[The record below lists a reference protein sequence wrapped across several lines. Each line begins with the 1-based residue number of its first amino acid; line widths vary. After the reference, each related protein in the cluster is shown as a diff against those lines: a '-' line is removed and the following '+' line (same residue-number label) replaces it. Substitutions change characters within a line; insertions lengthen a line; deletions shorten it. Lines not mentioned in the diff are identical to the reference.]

1 VDGCLV
7 SGIIREDMA
16 GERKDRCNSC
26 TACDEK
32 YGARL
37 NWAGFVGVAWDGT
50 ADGEGIAKLE
60 AMYVGRGAAGWVV
73 FYEEVKGALLGR
85 WGDGSVRAESWEPG
99 TWGGVLSQDG
109 GCVVVLDTQIMGFG
123 GLMAFTYMR
132 LARH

>member
-37 NWAGFVGVAWDGT
+37 NWA
-50 ADGEGIAKLE
+50 
-60 AMYVGRGAAGWVV
+60 VV

-85 WGDGSVRAESWEPG
+85 WGDGSVRAESLEPG